1 MPMILIHSVENL
13 ENHEESLERIHD
25 GAGGDSNTLSMRN
38 LKSAENKGSRKLVI
52 TCRGGA
58 LSLHGGGALS
68 SHVGAGLHHHLKGT
82 ETVLWQPHPLSHLS
96 THHQIPDDSTW

>member
-58 LSLHGGGALS
+58 LST
-68 SHVGAGLHHHLKGT
+68 HVRAGLCHHMSGRA
-82 ETVLWQPHPLSHLS
+82 S
-96 THHQIPDDSTW
+96 TIT